1 MAEAPLSSQP
11 FRFRKWLIVSRGA
24 LLRLRLHHLVEPAG
38 NKDSHVLLQ
47 TCIFSAAFFGIESKT
62 DNVPIRCAD
71 QYGRRFGGGGVADL
85 SRIPQIDVQHGENVR
100 LVVFRT
106 WISDLAAAI
115 CAGARAQSE
124 RESQE
129 QQSRPKTSARPAHCC
144 LPAAHVPAR
153 RSRPLSSPA
162 AEQSDERDNYA
173 RPSAPQ
179 QLNLCPVLRRCGSV
193 KTWPRSTSTLSTRF
207 VPG

>member
-1 MAEAPLSSQP
+1 MRRLEAGETRQSPADARLSGQL
-11 FRFRKWLIVSRGA
+11 FRFGEWLIISRGA

-47 TCIFSAAFFGIESKT
+47 TCIFSAAFFGIEAKT

-106 WISDLAAAI
+106 RISDLAVAS
-115 CAGARAQSE
+115 AGAGAQSE

-129 QQSRPKTSARPAHCC
+129 QQSRPKTSARSAHYC
-144 LPAAHVPAR
+144 LSAAHVPAR
-153 RSRPLSSPA
+153 RSRSLSSPA
-162 AEQSDERDNYA
+162 AERSDERDSRGHHN
-173 RPSAPQ
+173 
-179 QLNLCPVLRRCGSV
+179 N
-193 KTWPRSTSTLSTRF
+193 
-207 VPG
+207 